1 MKIKVIEVI
10 TDTNIGGAGRL
21 LLCRLRQTDRET
33 FEETVVIPQG
43 SALTQCI
50 DELGINCIPMNCCF
64 DRSFDIRGIFHLYKI
79 FKTHSVDIVNAHGCL
94 SARIAAYLAKVPVK
108 IYTRH
113 CAFKPRF
120 LMTVFPLKNINGFIT
135 RKLNDK
141 IIAVADAA
149 AENLKQMGVRED
161 MIKVIING
169 VMPIERYESERKR
182 LTRKEL
188 GVPEDAFVCGM
199 SARLEECKG
208 IDTLLRA
215 AQRLLLNDKNYYFMI
230 LGSGSCEKSLKELC
244 ARLCI
249 SDKVKFFGFVS
260 DITPYIN
267 CFDLVVNCSRGTETS
282 SLALSEGMSISLPCV
297 ASDWGGNPYMVFDGV
312 NGLVF
317 RTDNYLQLTSKIEYM
332 KNNDA
337 EYRRMAENAYFR
349 FKNELNAENMA
360 RKTEEFYSSLFLAKG
375 CRLSEGNIIRD
386 KLN

>member
-1 MKIKVIEVI
+1 MKIKVVEVI

-21 LLCRLRQTDRET
+21 LLCRLGQTDRDA
-33 FEETVVIPQG
+33 FEETVVLPCG
-43 SALTQCI
+43 SALIQGI
-50 DELGINCIPMNCCF
+50 GELGIDCIPMKCCF

-113 CAFKPRF
+113 CAFKPHF
-120 LMTVFPLKNINGFIT
+120 LMTVFPLKNINRFIT
-135 RKLNDK
+135 EKLNDK
-141 IIAVADAA
+141 IIAVASAA
-149 AENLKQMGVRED
+149 AENLKQMGVCGD
-161 MIKVIING
+161 MIEVIING

-188 GVPEDAFVCGM
+188 GIPEEAFVCGI

-215 AQRLLLNDKNYYFMI
+215 AQRLLLGDKNYYFMI
-230 LGSGSCEKSLKELC
+230 LGSGSCEEALKGLC
-244 ARLCI
+244 ARLGI
-249 SDKVKFFGFVS
+249 SDRVKFFGFVS

-267 CFDLVVNCSRGTETS
+267 CFDLVINCSRGTETS

-297 ASDWGGNPYMVFDGV
+297 VSDWGGNPYMVFDGV

-317 RTDNYLQLTSKIEYM
+317 GTDNFIELASKIEYM

-337 EYRRMAENAYFR
+337 EYRRMSGNAYFR

-360 RKTEEFYSSLFLAKG
+360 RKTEEFYSSLFLAKV
-375 CRLSEGNIIRD
+375 CRSSEGNIMRD